1 MQAENK
7 YYTVTPLYKS
17 PLLSKQFNVE
27 VNYKMECYQPSGS
40 FKVRGMDDYHR
51 RNLLKKYFNL
61 SQVISK
67 REPFGM
73 WRPRRSVHGKN
84 FTPCFPSKNVKPG
97 RNLAR
102 TYPKQKGSTLFT
114 A

>member
-40 FKVRGMDDYHR
+40 FKVRGMDA
-51 RNLLKKYFNL
+51 LLKEL
-61 SQVISK
+61 SNKGFKKVIASSGGHAGYSLAYVGK
-67 REPFGM
+67 QMGI
-73 WRPRRSVHGKN
+73 SVRLI
-84 FTPCFPSKNVKPG
+84 V
-97 RNLAR
+97 
-102 TYPKQKGSTLFT
+102 PKTT
-114 A
+114 

>member
-1 MQAENK
+1 
-7 YYTVTPLYKS
+7 
-17 PLLSKQFNVE
+17 
-27 VNYKMECYQPSGS
+27 
-40 FKVRGMDDYHR
+40 MDDYHR

-73 WRPRRSVHGKN
+73 WRQKRSVHGKK
-84 FTPCFPSKNVKPG
+84 FTHIFPLKTK
-97 RNLAR
+97 NLAGTWQR
-102 TYPKQKGSTLFT
+102 IPPNKKGLHFLQHKPLKILPFGCGPTR